1 MSLLKTDIYKP
12 HLWANYPQLYRS
24 YLSQNESNIDSSA
37 LSIFYKIVSDLRGR
51 STVRVSMFMG
61 RRPEFPSPGTEGFD
75 RGVWQSLPES
85 LLNQSA
91 KILFRKV
98 SQYAVYI
105 TELVWFVLFFFFGY
119 GFYFFFFC
127 DFFFFFLNMNR
138 NIHSHVLYMYKF
150 SSVMDVFFLPSL
162 YISTSSHLVSA

>member
-1 MSLLKTDIYKP
+1 
-12 HLWANYPQLYRS
+12 
-24 YLSQNESNIDSSA
+24 
-37 LSIFYKIVSDLRGR
+37 
-51 STVRVSMFMG
+51 MFMG

-105 TELVWFVLFFFFGY
+105 TELVWFVLFFFLVMVFTSS
-119 GFYFFFFC
+119 FFSVIFFFFKHEQK
-127 DFFFFFLNMNR
+127 
-138 NIHSHVLYMYKF
+138 HSLSCPVHVQVFKCHGCIF
-150 SSVMDVFFLPSL
+150 S
-162 YISTSSHLVSA
+162 T